1 MRSVKTIANIKGKHV
16 LVRADLN
23 VPLSPSGKIL
33 DDTRIRA
40 ALPTIQLLRKKGAR
54 VVIISHIGR
63 DPEESLKPVYTA
75 LKKHVPV
82 RFSEELIGEKAEEA
96 VREMKNGEV
105 LLLENLRSNPG
116 EKAGDKAFAKALA
129 KMGDAYVNEAFPVSH
144 RADASVVALAKL
156 LPAYA
161 GLQFEREVKELSR
174 VLKPKHPFL
183 FILGGGKA
191 ETKIPLLKRYLK
203 EADSVF
209 IGGILANNFFKAA
222 GHEVGTSKTDADLPP
237 LGSMIK
243 NPKLIMPGSVVVQGS
258 DKKSHTE
265 ALAAVEK
272 DECILDIG
280 LPAIAELA
288 PVIAKAK
295 LILWNG
301 PMGYY
306 EGGYTKATEEL
317 LKLLAN
323 AKAETIIGGG
333 DTSVLVERK
342 KLADKFTF
350 VSTGGGATLDF
361 LAKGTLPG
369 IKALK

>member
-1 MRSVKTIANIKGKHV
+1 MISVKSLKNIKGKYV
-16 LVRADLN
+16 LVRADFN
-23 VPLSPSGKIL
+23 VPLAEGKIL
-33 DDTRIRA
+33 DKTRITV
-40 ALPTIQLLRKKGAR
+40 ALPTITFLQKKGAR
-54 VVIISHIGR
+54 VVLLSHIGR

-82 RFSEELIGEKAEEA
+82 RFVDETVGPKVEA
-96 VREMKNGEV
+96 ALAEMKNGDV
-105 LLLENLRSNPG
+105 VLLENLRSNPG
-116 EKAGDKAFAKALA
+116 EKTGDKTFAKALA
-129 KMGDAYVNEAFPVSH
+129 KFGDVYVNEAFPVSH
-144 RADASVVALAKL
+144 RADASIVALAKL

-174 VLKPKHPFL
+174 VLKPKRPFL

-191 ETKIPLLKRYLK
+191 ETKIPLLKRYLG

-209 IGGILANNFFKAA
+209 IGGILANNFFKAE
-222 GHEVGTSKTDADLPP
+222 GFEVGKSKTDENLPS
-237 LGSMIK
+237 LSAMIK
-243 NPKLIMPGSVVVQGS
+243 NQKLIIPDMVVVAAS
-258 DKKSHTE
+258 DKKGKTLPIASVT
-265 ALAAVEK
+265 K
-272 DECILDIG
+272 QDSILDIG
-280 LPAIAELA
+280 LPSIEALA

-306 EGGYTKATEEL
+306 EGGYTKATEAL
-317 LKLLAN
+317 LKMLAN

-333 DTSVLVERK
+333 DTSVLVEKK

-350 VSTGGGATLDF
+350 VSTGGGATLEF

>member
-1 MRSVKTIANIKGKHV
+1 MTSVKSIKNCKGKYV
-16 LVRADLN
+16 LVRVDFN
-23 VPLSPSGKIL
+23 VPLNNGKIL
-33 DDTRIRA
+33 DDTRIRV
-40 ALPTIQLLRKKGAR
+40 ALPTINLLRKKGAR
-54 VVIISHIGR
+54 VVLISHIGR
-63 DPEESLKPVYTA
+63 DPKESLKPAYSS

-82 RFSEELIGEKAEEA
+82 RFCEETIGAKATKAIE
-96 VREMKNGEV
+96 EMKNGDV
-105 LLLENLRSNPG
+105 ILLENLRGNPG
-116 EKAGDKAFAKALA
+116 EKEGDKVFAKSLA
-129 KMGDAYVNEAFPVSH
+129 KMGDMYVNEAFPVSH

-174 VLKPKHPFL
+174 VLKPKRPFL

-209 IGGILANNFFKAA
+209 IGGILANNFYKAA
-222 GHEVGTSKTDADLPP
+222 GYGVGTSRTDEDLPS
-237 LGSMIK
+237 LTAMIK
-243 NPKLIMPGSVVVQGS
+243 NPKLIMPETVVVAGPS
-258 DKKSHTE
+258 KKSATVC
-265 ALAAVEK
+265 ACDVAK
-272 DECILDIG
+272 DESILDIG
-280 LPAIAELA
+280 LPSIEKLA

-317 LKLLAN
+317 LKLLSK

-333 DTSVLVERK
+333 DTSVLVEKK
-342 KLADKFTF
+342 KLANKFTF

>member
-1 MRSVKTIANIKGKHV
+1 MTSVKSIKNVKGKYV
-16 LVRADLN
+16 LVRADFN
-23 VPLSPSGKIL
+23 VPLANGKIL
-33 DDTRIRA
+33 DATRITV
-40 ALPTIQLLRKKGAR
+40 ALPTIKLLQKKGAR
-54 VVIISHIGR
+54 VVLISHIGR

-82 RFSEELIGEKAEEA
+82 RFCDDLVGEKAKKA
-96 VREMKNGEV
+96 LSEMKNGDV
-105 LLLENLRSNPG
+105 ILLENLRSNPG
-116 EKAGDKAFAKALA
+116 EKAGDKVFAKQLA
-129 KMGDAYVNEAFPVSH
+129 SMGDAYVNEAFPVSH
-144 RADASVVALAKL
+144 RADASVVALAQL

-161 GLQFEREVKELSR
+161 GLQFEREVKALSK
-174 VLKPKHPFL
+174 VLKPKRPFL

-191 ETKIPLLKRYLK
+191 ETKIPLLQRYIK

-222 GHEVGTSKTDADLPP
+222 GYGVGTSRTDDNLPN
-237 LGSMIK
+237 LMTMIK
-243 NPKLIMPGSVVVQGS
+243 NKKLIMPETVVVSSASNKAKTVGASQVGVGES
-258 DKKSHTE
+258 
-265 ALAAVEK
+265 
-272 DECILDIG
+272 ILDIG
-280 LPAIAELA
+280 MPSIEALA
-288 PVIAKAK
+288 PIVAKAK

-306 EGGYTKATEEL
+306 EGGYTKATEAL

-333 DTSVLVERK
+333 DTSVLVEKK